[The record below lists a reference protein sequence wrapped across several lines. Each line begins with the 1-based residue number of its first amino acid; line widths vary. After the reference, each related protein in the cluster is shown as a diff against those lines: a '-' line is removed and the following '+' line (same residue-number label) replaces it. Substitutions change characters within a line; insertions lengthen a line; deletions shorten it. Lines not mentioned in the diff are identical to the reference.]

1 MCAVCAAYAATAGKS
16 ALIFIISSEVQTI
29 QYNTIQYS
37 LFKTVGK
44 GEGEGEQMEKHA
56 NEKFYGK
63 F

>member
-16 ALIFIISSEVQTI
+16 ALIFIISSEVQT
-29 QYNTIQYS
+29 
-37 LFKTVGK
+37 VGK
-44 GEGEGEQMEKHA
+44 REGGGEQMEKHA